1 MSEYEPLVGH
11 SYTRARRFPLVIG
24 KLPQGGRIIGGPYTL
39 AQVAVMVVTVVA
51 LLIAAPVWAHLGYAD
66 VAVYAAVPYG
76 AGFAVRKARIEGRDP
91 LRAGLGAL
99 TALGTPAGG
108 RMRGRPYRTPALHLG
123 GRTVFTIDEGDG
135 R

>member
-1 MSEYEPLVGH
+1 MNEYEPLIGH

-39 AQVAVMVVTVVA
+39 AQVAVMVATVIG
-51 LLIAAPVWAHLGYAD
+51 LLITAPIWAHLGYAD
-66 VAVYAAVPYG
+66 VAVYAALPYG

-99 TALGTPAGG
+99 TALGTPTGG
-108 RMRGRPYRTPALHLG
+108 RMRGRPYRTPAPRLG
-123 GRTVFTIDEGDG
+123 GRDVFTIDEGQE